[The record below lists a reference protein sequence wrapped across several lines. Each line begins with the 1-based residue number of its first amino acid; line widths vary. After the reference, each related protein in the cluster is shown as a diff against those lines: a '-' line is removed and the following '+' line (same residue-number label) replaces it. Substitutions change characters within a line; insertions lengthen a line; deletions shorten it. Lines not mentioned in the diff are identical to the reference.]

1 MADLDTLKRALK
13 NADAAGDTVAAKKFA
28 DAIRAQQAGGGGSS
42 EPSRASRVAAGAQR
56 ILGNMDD
63 QTTPEARAL
72 AAYETAP
79 WHKKALVNLFDVPNL
94 VAEGGS
100 AHLLDKAV
108 AAARAP
114 FTDKTYDEE
123 LAQQREHIKQ
133 AQARQGPVVSTVAD
147 ITGAMALPAVRGGNM
162 LFRLGTGAAEGAGY
176 GAARSYAD
184 DQDVA
189 QGAGEGALW
198 GTAGSGVGELAHGV
212 VRGAQAAKNA
222 LSNPHFR
229 QEAIKIAK
237 DAAYGAGEGALLY
250 GEPVIA
256 AARKAG
262 LGAYNRFK
270 EAAPNRAQLD
280 MFTPQRPPATG
291 APGLR
296 DFLSKIIARGGIW
309 GAD

>member
-1 MADLDTLKRALK
+1 MADLETLKRALK

-28 DAIRAQQAGGGGSS
+28 DAIRAQQAGGGSS

-79 WHKKALVNLFDVPNL
+79 WHKKALVDLFDVPNL

-108 AAARAP
+108 AAVRAP

-123 LAQQREHIKQ
+123 LAQQRERIKQ
-133 AQARQGPVVSTVAD
+133 AQARQGPAVSTVAD
-147 ITGAMALPAVRGGNM
+147 ITGAMALPAARGGNM

-184 DQDVA
+184 DKDVA

-198 GTAGSGVGELAHGV
+198 GTAGSGAGELAHGV

-222 LSNPHFR
+222 LSNPHVR
-229 QEAIKIAK
+229 QELVKTAK
-237 DAAYGAGEGALLY
+237 DAVTGAAEGMLLY
-250 GEPVIA
+250 GEPLMAGTYKALKGA
-256 AARKAG
+256 AG
-262 LGAYNRFK
+262 RFA

-280 MFTPQRPPATG
+280 MFTPQRPPPSG